1 MSQPIS
7 TFVAPTQCL
16 TVQFSRSGLE
26 ERVHCNQE
34 PIANAALGHELFRRA
49 LVHQAE
55 DAWRSLYAQFQRH
68 VVGWVNAQLA
78 FPVDAMTMQTL
89 VDDAFLKMAGTFR
102 RHPEKFAAYPNVAV
116 LLGLLRLCAQ
126 RVVQDYVTSLQQ
138 QVPVVALDAIEEP
151 MCAPTPAPSDLWHVL
166 ERLLHNEQE
175 RLVVTCLMIEETKP
189 RRLLMEHP
197 GLFQDVDAINTIRE
211 RVKTR
216 LQRNHAFR
224 HYLCNHR

>member
-1 MSQPIS
+1 
-7 TFVAPTQCL
+7 
-16 TVQFSRSGLE
+16 
-26 ERVHCNQE
+26 
-34 PIANAALGHELFRRA
+34 
-49 LVHQAE
+49 
-55 DAWRSLYAQFQRH
+55 
-68 VVGWVNAQLA
+68 
-78 FPVDAMTMQTL
+78 MTMQTL